1 MSVWNNWN
9 NAESED
15 RLQLV
20 FEHRNREY
28 GAYVIRREYDRT
40 MALACALG
48 LGITTLIV
56 CIPLWLGQEL
66 IPRVLLKPPVES
78 DTIFNLIPNT
88 PKAPTT
94 RTYSAPAT
102 PGPPNLQGVPIVG
115 PNFNQMNVPPNF
127 NPGGGRPGRPGL
139 AGALPGFGE
148 RAGRDSTNSP
158 FINNLGPSIPQ
169 FNAMPK
175 CGMPCFLDQMRN
187 KIQIPESC
195 LYDGEDLEIELQFVV
210 DLRGNISDVIILK
223 NSPCPGFAEA
233 AVRVVQSADPWIPGQ
248 SNGKFV
254 KSYRRLPFKLTKTP

>member
-40 MALACALG
+40 MALACAIG

-56 CIPLWLGQEL
+56 CIPMWLGQEL
-66 IPRVLLKPPVES
+66 IPKVLIKPPVNP
-78 DTIFNLIPNT
+78 DIHTLKPNT

-94 RTYSAPAT
+94 RTYRAPAV
-102 PGPPNLQGVPIVG
+102 PGPPSNPGVPIVD
-115 PNFNQMNVPPNF
+115 PNFNQIIAPPNF
-127 NPGGGRPGRPGL
+127 NPGGGRPGGPGL
-139 AGALPGFGE
+139 AGTMPGFGE
-148 RAGRDSTNSP
+148 RPGSDSTNSP
-158 FINNLGPSIPQ
+158 FINNIGPTIPE
-169 FNAMPK
+169 FYAMPK
-175 CGMPCFLDQMRN
+175 CGMPCFLDEMRN

-195 LYDGEDLEIELQFVV
+195 LYDAEDLEIELQFVV
-210 DLRGNISDVIILK
+210 DLRGNISNVIILK

-233 AVRVVQSADPWIPGQ
+233 AVRVVQNSGAWIPGQ

-254 KSYRRLPFKLTKTP
+254 KSYRRLPFRLTKTP